1 MIFKRKTKK
10 IAKKEKQEI
19 EEKPKAEDKE
29 TKAKEAK
36 EEEPKEKKDSFLA
49 PSNKELEYFE
59 TLVNKKEPFAAE
71 KQKELAKKQLRV
83 GVDLGTSSIV
93 LTVIDENEHI
103 IYGDFEYDHAVR
115 DGMVVDFLG
124 SVEILRHLKQK
135 AETVIGCELK
145 TAAGAIPPQTGAES
159 AKIVSNVIEEAGFDC
174 KTVVDEPTA
183 AAKFL
188 HIKSGTVV
196 DIGGGTTGITIFKN
210 GKIRKV
216 IDEPTGGF
224 HMTLVLGG
232 RFKIKNKEAEALKRN
247 PAKEW
252 EVYPVIS
259 PVVEKMAS
267 IVAKLEPLVEDPVI
281 VVGGATNFKE
291 FTTTFA
297 KELGHKVYK
306 PAYPQ
311 FVTPLGIAMFAQ

>member
-1 MIFKRKTKK
+1 MIFKRKNKL
-10 IAKKEKQEI
+10 AQKKEKTAPVVKNKVQTT
-19 EEKPKAEDKE
+19 A
-29 TKAKEAK
+29 KAKADHKAAK
-36 EEEPKEKKDSFLA
+36 PAKDDFLA
-49 PSNKELEYFE
+49 KSNEKLTYFE
-59 TLVNKKEPFAAE
+59 NLVNKEKPLPSE
-71 KQKELAKKQLRV
+71 KQKELAKQQLKV

-93 LTVIDENEHI
+93 LTVLDEHNQI

-115 DGMVVDFLG
+115 DGIVVDFLG
-124 SVEILRHLKQK
+124 TVQILRRLKQK

-145 TAAGAIPPQTGAES
+145 TAAGAIPPRTGAQS

-174 KTVVDEPTA
+174 KAVVDEPTA

-188 HIKSGTVV
+188 HIKTGTVV

-210 GKIRKV
+210 GVIKKV

-232 RFKIKNKEAEALKRN
+232 RFKIKNSEAEKLKRN
-247 PAKEW
+247 KDKEG

-281 VVGGATNFKE
+281 VVGGATNFKR
-291 FTTTFA
+291 FTTTFT
-297 KELGHKVYK
+297 KELGHKAYK
-306 PAYPQ
+306 PVYPQ
-311 FVTPLGIAMFAQ
+311 FVTPLGIAMCD